1 MHCDGYI
8 YLLFSKE
15 EDLLDPSVETEPFKV
30 KKTYVVKPNVNNSRI
45 RAQSGWFTVH
55 RYSKSNKMFVDLHKN
70 TSISGNVLMKGIRKE
85 HKLDILNALDKLG
98 VNEET
103 VYPGPEG
110 TAKYI
115 NWLHRNDL

>member
-1 MHCDGYI
+1 
-8 YLLFSKE
+8 
-15 EDLLDPSVETEPFKV
+15 
-30 KKTYVVKPNVNNSRI
+30 
-45 RAQSGWFTVH
+45 
-55 RYSKSNKMFVDLHKN
+55 MFVDLHKN